1 MTRDDEGGVPVEAQ
15 IERLLAEAEHTV
27 ERLRRELDETRARRA
42 RETEL
47 REQHEEV
54 DRLREYLVQAQVRW
68 GAVRDFF
75 ESALS
80 ELPGR
85 PQETPGNDEPEEG
98 PR

>member
-1 MTRDDEGGVPVEAQ
+1 MAQDDDGTTPVEAQ

-27 ERLRRELDETRARRA
+27 EQLRRELDEARARRA

-75 ESALS
+75 ESALR
-80 ELPGR
+80 ELGDR
-85 PQETPGNDEPEEG
+85 TQEASGDDEAEEG